1 MNKKRLILAFGLI
14 VMVLACAV
22 LFYRLTYPIKLH
34 MGTLD
39 WETSE
44 YLKHEDGLP
53 RNVKFLGKGLV
64 IDDIEYYLINVD
76 EQFGYVRLE
85 KGPFGRH
92 RILNV
97 GYGDGLFRKGI
108 VDINDKKYLLFAGLD
123 SLGAIDK
130 ITIEIQGSTYEL
142 STGTY
147 RPFLACMEIDAHTT
161 KEYVDLDKITLYDE
175 NGNDITANYDLSG
188 GTFN

>member
-1 MNKKRLILAFGLI
+1 MNKKRLILAFGLL
-14 VMVLACAV
+14 VTALACAV

-44 YLKHEDGLP
+44 YLKHGDGLP

-123 SLGAIDK
+123 SIGAIDK

-147 RPFLACMEIDAHTT
+147 RPFLSHTEINPNITE
-161 KEYVDLDKITLYDE
+161 EYVDLDKITLYDSSGI
-175 NGNDITANYDLSG
+175 NISANYNLGG
-188 GTFN
+188 GTFK